1 MTFHRPF
8 SYVQRSFFLKKGKR
22 ERDKYEKKKK
32 QGIKIDEDSRPPI
45 GADETR
51 WLAGRRDLGA
61 KDETMRYESA
71 IYEDGIVSMASGHWL
86 VLPLSPRVTKFY
98 RGN

>member
-51 WLAGRRDLGA
+51 
-61 KDETMRYESA
+61 
-71 IYEDGIVSMASGHWL
+71 
-86 VLPLSPRVTKFY
+86 
-98 RGN
+98 